1 MPGAVEL
8 AGSAHGPARAQR
20 SCPAG
25 RDPTGPTVRHH
36 PAQATTRKPAAS
48 ISDQQ
53 LTAEAPQD
61 PRAGGGRRR
70 GVGGR
75 RGTDFRTRSAAS
87 LPQQSGGGVPWPV
100 CTEPER
106 GCGLVCQRRD
116 HRRCADPGA
125 VGPPKRHKTR
135 VLAAAEDEVSA
146 AVAALISAHGRRHH
160 SLNNQAAA
168 FHGQFAQNLNVGAG
182 SCASAETTADAP
194 TQALLDRRSAT
205 RPACWRRPKTRCRR
219 PSRH

>member
-1 MPGAVEL
+1 AVHGVLAPRMPGAVEL

-36 PAQATTRKPAAS
+36 PARPPQGNQPPAS
-48 ISDQQ
+48 RISN
-53 LTAEAPQD
+53 
-61 PRAGGGRRR
+61 
-70 GVGGR
+70 
-75 RGTDFRTRSAAS
+75 F
-87 LPQQSGGGVPWPV
+87 
-100 CTEPER
+100 
-106 GCGLVCQRRD
+106 
-116 HRRCADPGA
+116 
-125 VGPPKRHKTR
+125 PPKRHKTR

-194 TQALLDRRSAT
+194 TQALLGPADRQRRQRRAVRQWLVRWAAHPGRAT
-205 RPACWRRPKTRCRR
+205 RGFHNHRQ
-219 PSRH
+219 